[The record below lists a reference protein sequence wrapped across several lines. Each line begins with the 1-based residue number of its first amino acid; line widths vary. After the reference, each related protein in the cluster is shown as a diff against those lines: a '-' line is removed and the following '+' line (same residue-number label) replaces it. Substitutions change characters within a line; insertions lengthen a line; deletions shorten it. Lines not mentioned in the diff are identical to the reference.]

1 MIRFSRSLSVVIALV
16 AAGVANARD
25 EDASVL
31 DDLDFPGNGGYAI
44 QLDNDLF
51 SGAHRDQD
59 YSWGGGVTYS
69 SPRPGPLL
77 APLHRSRAFL
87 DSWLAPDE
95 SARNGWAPEQQATQI
110 AILAMTPRT
119 LKSDAP
125 LYKDRPFASLT
136 FVTSSEIRVLE
147 NGERARFSSFT
158 FGMLGLHGAEVIHRG
173 IHELVGDERPRGWE
187 HQISAGGEPTAR
199 YVEAQQWLLNDSLA
213 DRSGLPEVKLTVAGS
228 AGFITEGSV
237 AVSARWGRLQSPWW
251 SFAPELGDYISAPLA
266 PMASISSDNPAEVFA
281 FAGFRLKARAYN
293 ALLQGQFRHS
303 DVRVQGDD
311 LAHTQ
316 AEAWVGLA
324 STWSDL
330 RVTYT
335 LRYASAEMTS
345 EPGRRGLIWAG
356 INFER
361 TF

>member
-1 MIRFSRSLSVVIALV
+1 MYRLSRVLGALAALV
-16 AAGVANARD
+16 VAGGAQAQDRAS
-25 EDASVL
+25 DAL
-31 DDLDFPGNGGYAI
+31 EDLDFPGDGGYSF

-77 APLHRSRAFL
+77 SPLHRSRALL
-87 DSWLAPDE
+87 DRWLAPDE
-95 SARNGWAPEQQATQI
+95 SSRTGWSPEHQSTQI
-110 AILAMTPRT
+110 AILAMTPQT
-119 LKSDAP
+119 LKFDEP
-125 LYKDRPFASLT
+125 LYNDRPFASLA

-147 NGERARFSSFT
+147 DGDRARFSSFT
-158 FGMLGLHGAEVIHRG
+158 FGVLGLHAAEVIHRG
-173 IHELVGDERPRGWE
+173 VHALVGDERPRGWD

-199 YVEAQQWLLNDSLA
+199 YVQAQQWLLNDSLG
-213 DRSGLPEVKLTVAGS
+213 DRSSLPEVKLTVAGS
-228 AGFITEGSV
+228 AGFLTEGSV

-251 SFAPELGDYISAPLA
+251 SFAPELGDYTSAPLA
-266 PMASISSDNPAEVFA
+266 PVTSISSYNPAEVFA

-324 STWSDL
+324 SAWSDL
-330 RVTYT
+330 RITYT
-335 LRYASAEMTS
+335 LRYASAEMTA

-361 TF
+361 DL